1 MPKIKGPNG
10 LVLEVSDDLAESL
23 LKNVD
28 DYVIVAEPKP
38 KAVPA
43 AKK

>member
-23 LKNVD
+23 LKNVG
-28 DYVIVAEPKP
+28 DYVIVAAAKPKVEPKSN
-38 KAVPA
+38 K
-43 AKK
+43 